1 MIKKK
6 LTPLLRQ
13 YIDIKEKYKDCLIFF
28 RLGDFYELFF
38 EDAEIAAKELSIT
51 LTRRGQID
59 DKDIPMCGVPF
70 FQGEIYVSKLL
81 KKGFKVAICEQL
93 EKPEESK
100 KRGNN
105 EIIKRKVIRV
115 ATPGTLTEEKELETP
130 ENNFLASII
139 CKDNML
145 ALSWIDISTGE
156 INVKTCKSLD
166 IVLSSLQEINPSE
179 IIYSPEYLQKHFLEN
194 LKHNL
199 YSTFTRV
206 ESIYFDFKN
215 NHDLLKDIYSTNKIF
230 HIEDLL
236 EVHIKMLGSLIKY
249 ILYTQDGRIPPV
261 KLPNKEDEKNLL
273 EIDASSRKN
282 LEIISSLNGDRKG
295 SLLSAVNYTKTA
307 SGERKLIN
315 DLIYPLA
322 NLNNIILRQELV
334 EFFYTNFNFLK
345 KSFSEKLSKIP
356 DFSRSIA
363 RLSLN
368 RGGPRDLNN
377 ILRGLEISFSLT
389 EILLDEK
396 LIEKKSKNI
405 INLIKPIIKN
415 HNIKNVKKNIHS
427 ALEEKLPMHSRDGGF
442 IKKGYDKELDIIR
455 EYRDNSKK
463 IVIEIE
469 LKERAFTKVNNLRI
483 KYNNFLGYFIEVSP
497 SNKNNI
503 KQYPERYIHRQTLKN
518 CIRYT
523 CNDLISIS
531 EKIINSNA
539 KLLERELKIYKELVD
554 NVIKNSQ
561 IILKMSDIVSRLDV
575 AYSWATY
582 AKNSKAIKPNIS
594 ENNQYVVYNG
604 RHPSVEKTHTQKF
617 ISNSCV
623 LNKNDKNIFKLI
635 TGPNMSGKSTYLRQN
650 AIILIMAQ
658 AGGFC
663 PADEVKIGICDK
675 LFCRVGSG
683 DELAKGNSTFMVEM
697 LETARILQNAT
708 NKSLVI
714 LDEIGRG
721 TSTFDGMSIA
731 WATIE
736 HILEKI
742 KCKTLFATHYNELSA
757 LKDQFKLLEL
767 NTFRVK
773 EWKGDLVFLHE
784 IIEGVA
790 ASSYGIQVAKMA
802 GVPSQ
807 LTDRAENILRKLEN
821 AENKKKDKSKQ
832 LDINYLRTK
841 EKDYSLFEEVI
852 ENIIGLNL
860 NEVKPIEALNI
871 LNKYKELLEKKDGD
885 L

>member
-841 EKDYSLFEEVI
+841 EKDYYLFEEVI

>member
-523 CNDLISIS
+523 CNDLIIIS

>member
-442 IKKGYDKELDIIR
+442 IKKGYDKELDKIR

-617 ISNSCV
+617 ISNNCV

-790 ASSYGIQVAKMA
+790 ARSYGIQVAKMA

>member
-322 NLNNIILRQELV
+322 NLNNIIMRQDLV

>member
-442 IKKGYDKELDIIR
+442 IKKGYDKELDKIR

-617 ISNSCV
+617 ISNNCV

-790 ASSYGIQVAKMA
+790 ARSYGIQVAKMA

-841 EKDYSLFEEVI
+841 EKDYYLFEEVI

>member
-389 EILLDEK
+389 EILLNEK

-523 CNDLISIS
+523 CNDLIIIS

-841 EKDYSLFEEVI
+841 EKDYYLFEEVI

>member
-790 ASSYGIQVAKMA
+790 ARSYGIQVAKMA

-841 EKDYSLFEEVI
+841 EKDYYLFEEVI

>member
-322 NLNNIILRQELV
+322 NLNNIIMRQDLV

-790 ASSYGIQVAKMA
+790 ARSYGIQVAKMA

>member
-790 ASSYGIQVAKMA
+790 ARSYGIQVAKMA

>member
-697 LETARILQNAT
+697 LETANILNSAT
-708 NKSLVI
+708 NRSLVI

-721 TSTFDGMSIA
+721 TSTYDGMSLA
-731 WATIE
+731 WATVEYLMQNIR
-736 HILEKI
+736 
-742 KCKTLFATHYNELSA
+742 CKTLFATHYNQLAA
-757 LKDQFKLLEL
+757 LEKNYSLLKL

-773 EWKGDLVFLHE
+773 KWKNELIFLHQL
-784 IIEGVA
+784 IEGVA
-790 ASSYGIQVAKMA
+790 ESSYGIEVAKMA
-802 GVPSQ
+802 GLPEVVVIKAREV
-807 LTDRAENILRKLEN
+807 LGNLENGLGVENIDSNLK
-821 AENKKKDKSKQ
+821 
-832 LDINYLRTK
+832 DININR
-841 EKDYSLFEEVI
+841 EKKNTMLKLLEDQ
-852 ENIIGLNL
+852 IISLNL
-860 NEVKPIEALNI
+860 NNLTPIEALNF
-871 LNKYKELLEKKDGD
+871 LKEIKDKLEE
-885 L
+885 